1 MNLPG
6 YTAEA
11 SLRKGTGNYRL
22 EAKFGTAPG
31 NGTVMPQRMKLRDVN
46 CACDNATDICVCDN
60 GRVIDLLLGDIR

>member
-11 SLRKGTGNYRL
+11 SLRKGTGNYGL
-22 EAKFGTAPG
+22 QAKFGNEPG
-31 NGTVMPQRMKLRDVN
+31 NRTVIPQRMKLTDVH
-46 CACDNATDICVCDN
+46 CACDNATDVCICDN